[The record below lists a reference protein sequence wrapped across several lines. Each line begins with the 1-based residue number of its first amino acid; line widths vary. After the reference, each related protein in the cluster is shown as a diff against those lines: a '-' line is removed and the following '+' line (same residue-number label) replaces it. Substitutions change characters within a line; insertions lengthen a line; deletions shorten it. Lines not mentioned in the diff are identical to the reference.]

1 MVSASGPTGILA
13 GRPSGSQCFQGSQ
26 SSQNGSVT
34 KNHNEKNIKNADNA
48 KQRHESDLYI
58 RPSWTDAAIA
68 LDQLEKVS
76 FFHFQFFYTYHYIIF
91 KAILRE

>member
-13 GRPSGSQCFQGSQ
+13 GRPSGSSQCHQNLQ
-26 SSQNGSVT
+26 SSQNGCTSKV
-34 KNHNEKNIKNADNA
+34 HNDKHIKIGIEDA

-76 FFHFQFFYTYHYIIF
+76 CSSLCARCF
-91 KAILRE
+91 KL